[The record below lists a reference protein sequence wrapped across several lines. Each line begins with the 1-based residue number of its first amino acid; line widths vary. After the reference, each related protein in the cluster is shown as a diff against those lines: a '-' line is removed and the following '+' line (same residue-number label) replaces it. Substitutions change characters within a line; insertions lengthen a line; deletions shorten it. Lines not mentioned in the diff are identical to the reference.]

1 VVIPLTPRRR
11 GRRGAA
17 GKTRP
22 AHAAGGRRTG
32 QEIAAIYGTQ
42 YSSLVRLAVL
52 LVGDLG
58 TAEEVTQDS
67 FVAMHD
73 ALRQLRDR
81 DKALRY
87 LRQSV
92 VNRSRFAL
100 RHRMLAGPGTPG
112 KPGAGQGAITPRE
125 CMPVISALRALPPR
139 QREALVLRF
148 YLDLPEEQVA
158 SAMRTSRGA
167 VTRHTARAMAALS
180 GVLKLAS

>member
-1 VVIPLTPRRR
+1 MVVPLTPRRR

-22 AHAAGGRRTG
+22 VPAEAGSGIG
-32 QEIAAIYGTQ
+32 QELAAIYGTQ

-58 TAEEVTQDS
+58 IAEEVTQDS
-67 FVAMHD
+67 FIAMHD
-73 ALRQLRDR
+73 ARRQLGDR
-81 DKALRY
+81 DKALCY

-92 VNRSRFAL
+92 VNRSRSVL
-100 RHRMLAGPGTPG
+100 RHRMLAGPGAPG
-112 KPGAGQGAITPRE
+112 KPAAGQGAITPRE
-125 CMPVISALRALPPR
+125 CMPVISALRTLPPR

>member
-1 VVIPLTPRRR
+1 MVIPLTPRPR

-22 AHAAGGRRTG
+22 ATAEAESGIGH
-32 QEIAAIYGTQ
+32 EITAIYGTQ
-42 YSSLVRLAVL
+42 YRLLVRLAVL

-58 TAEEVTQDS
+58 TAEEVVQDS
-67 FVAMHD
+67 FIAMHD
-73 ALRQLRDR
+73 ARRQRGDR
-81 DKALRY
+81 DKALSY

-92 VNRSRFAL
+92 VNRSRSVL
-100 RHRMLAGPGTPG
+100 RHRMLADLCAQGMPA
-112 KPGAGQGAITPRE
+112 AGQGAVMPRE
-125 CMPVISALRALPPR
+125 CVPVISALRALPPR

-180 GVLKLAS
+180 GVLKLVS

>member
-1 VVIPLTPRRR
+1 VVVPLTPRRR

-17 GKTRP
+17 GETRP
-22 AHAAGGRRTG
+22 VDAEAGSGIG
-32 QEIAAIYGTQ
+32 QELAAIYGTQ
-42 YSSLVRLAVL
+42 YSALVRLAVL

-67 FVAMHD
+67 FIAIHD
-73 ALRQLRDR
+73 ARRRLGDR
-81 DKALRY
+81 DKALGY

-92 VNRSRFAL
+92 VNRSRSVL
-100 RHRMLAGPGTPG
+100 RRRMLADPGAPEN
-112 KPGAGQGAITPRE
+112 PAAGQGAITPRE
-125 CMPVISALRALPPR
+125 CMPVISALRTLPPR

-167 VTRHTARAMAALS
+167 VNRHTARAMAALA
-180 GVLKLAS
+180 GVLKLAG

>member
-11 GRRGAA
+11 GGRGAA
-17 GKTRP
+17 GETGP
-22 AHAAGGRRTG
+22 APAEAGSDTG

-42 YSSLVRLAVL
+42 YRSLVRLAVL

-58 TAEEVTQDS
+58 IAEEVVQDS
-67 FVAMHD
+67 FIAI
-73 ALRQLRDR
+73 AGARRQLRDH
-81 DKALRY
+81 DKALSY

-92 VNRSRFAL
+92 VNRSRSAL
-100 RHRMLAGPGTPG
+100 RRRMLAELSTRAVQA
-112 KPGAGQGAITPRE
+112 AGQEAITPRD
-125 CMPVISALRALPPR
+125 CVPVISALRTLPPR

>member
-1 VVIPLTPRRR
+1 MVVPLAPPRR

-17 GKTRP
+17 GKTRTVP
-22 AHAAGGRRTG
+22 AEADPGIG
-32 QEIAAIYGTQ
+32 QQIAAIYGAQ

-58 TAEEVTQDS
+58 TAEQVVQDS
-67 FVAMHD
+67 FIAIHG
-73 ALRQLRDR
+73 ARRQLGDR
-81 DKALRY
+81 DKALSY

-92 VNRSRFAL
+92 VNRSRSVL
-100 RHRMLAGPGTPG
+100 RHRMLAD
-112 KPGAGQGAITPRE
+112 PGARGMPAAGQRAVTPRE
-125 CMPVISALRALPPR
+125 CVPVISALYALPPR

-167 VTRHTARAMAALS
+167 VTKHTARAMTALS
-180 GVLKLAS
+180 GVLRLVS